1 MDPSVLP
8 DILSLLV
15 FIVGFRPLVRRV
27 GAHVDLWFVAW
38 GFLIVHYVAL
48 FFAPMPGFT
57 HVFTALIALW
67 ATQLCA
73 LCFVAA
79 AANTPMPHFGPAL
92 TLEMALPV
100 MLQAGLLVLYPG
112 HNARADLAQ
121 RACCLL
127 FLLPGLHLLLHREGR
142 SRSMKVLS
150 VAFGLFGL
158 AMLPLAASHPGIV
171 TEGAL
176 SLLFLTA
183 AYLYAQSVTRLT
195 RGTAAAVVGLAGWGL
210 SYPALAV
217 YRHYHPGHMLDRTL
231 LAMPQYLV
239 IASVLLTLLEE
250 HVLRT
255 ERMAMHDPLTDLPN
269 RRLFEERL
277 IHTMAEARA
286 QRTTVACLVIDV
298 DNFKQVNDTL
308 GHTAGD
314 KLLRALAVRLAWH
327 MSPRDILARTGG
339 DEFTALLAGVND
351 EHHLRFIA
359 SAMMSAASVPIHI
372 DGQSVDVRISV
383 GIALSPDHAD
393 DIEDLRRMA
402 DEAMYTAKRRG
413 GSLLAFAG
421 EE

>member
-1 MDPSVLP
+1 MDLSVLP
-8 DILSLLV
+8 DILSLTV

-27 GAHVDLWFVAW
+27 GAYVNLWFLAW
-38 GFLIVHYVAL
+38 TFILVHYVAL
-48 FFAPMPGFT
+48 LFAPTPGFA
-57 HVFTALIALW
+57 HVFTTLIALW
-67 ATQLCA
+67 GTQLCA
-73 LCFVAA
+73 LCFVIA
-79 AANTPMPHFGPAL
+79 AANTLAPHFGPAL
-92 TLEMALPV
+92 TFEMALPV
-100 MLQAGLLVLYPG
+100 MVQSGLMILYPG
-112 HNARADLAQ
+112 HTAGRDLAQ
-121 RACCLL
+121 HLCCLL
-127 FLLPGLHLLLHREGR
+127 FLLPGLHLLLHRAGR
-142 SRSMKVLS
+142 SRAMKVLS
-150 VAFGLFGL
+150 VSFALFGL
-158 AMLPLAASHPGIV
+158 LMLPVAGSYPAVV
-171 TEGAL
+171 TDGAL

-183 AYLYAQSVTRLT
+183 AYLYAQSAERVTR
-195 RGTAAAVVGLAGWGL
+195 GVVAAIVGLTGWGL

-217 YRHYHPGHMLDRTL
+217 YLHLHPGHGIDRTL

-239 IASVLLTLLEE
+239 VASILLTLLEE

-277 IHTMAEARA
+277 VHTMAEAHA
-286 QRTTVACLVIDV
+286 NRTTVACLVIDV
-298 DNFKQVNDTL
+298 DNFKQINDTL

-314 KLLRALAVRLAWH
+314 QLLRALAVRLSWH

-359 SAMMSAASVPIHI
+359 SAMMSAASVPIQI

-402 DEAMYTAKRRG
+402 DEAMYSAKRRG
-413 GSLLAFAG
+413 GSILAFAG
-421 EE
+421 EG